1 MASWCASFRDETG
14 WTQMTRKI
22 VRQILP
28 NAPSTYD
35 AAYVNQLARTLDN
48 FIDEQRSP
56 IVNFQGIPSDGA
68 ANTLDLGDVFDANGF
83 LKIIRTNDIH
93 SGSNFAT
100 GSVGTVTVST
110 P

>member
-1 MASWCASFRDETG
+1 
-14 WTQMTRKI
+14 MTRKI

-28 NAPSTYD
+28 NAPNMYD

-68 ANTLDLGDVFDANGF
+68 ANTLDLGDVFEANGF
-83 LKIIRTNDIH
+83 LKIIRQGDTY
-93 SGSNFAT
+93 SGSVSAAS
-100 GSVGTVTVST
+100 SVGTVTVVIT
-110 P
+110 

>member
-1 MASWCASFRDETG
+1 VAFRCASFRDETG

-28 NAPSTYD
+28 NAPNMYD

-56 IVNFQGIPSDGA
+56 IVNFQGVPSDGA
-68 ANTLDLGDVFDANGF
+68 ANTLDLGDVFEANGF
-83 LKIIRTNDIH
+83 LKIIRTNDIN

-100 GSVGTVTVST
+100 GAVGTVTVST

>member
-1 MASWCASFRDETG
+1 MAAWCASFRDETG